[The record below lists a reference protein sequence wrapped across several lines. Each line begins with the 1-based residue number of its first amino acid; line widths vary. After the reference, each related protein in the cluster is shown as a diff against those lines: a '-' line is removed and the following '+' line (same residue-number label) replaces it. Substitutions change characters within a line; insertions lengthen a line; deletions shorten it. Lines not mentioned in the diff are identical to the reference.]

1 MNNKGFMM
9 VELVVVSS
17 IVVVALTALYI
28 SFNKIMIS
36 YDEII
41 DYNDVGT
48 TYRLGYY
55 YKLLEA
61 DGKIEKVDI
70 TNLLINN
77 SSDDKD
83 ETINGVV
90 YKDIVYIANVNKLN
104 ELKKEDINQTFKDYV
119 SYVFDNVFKETEQIL
134 IMESCQT
141 KNNVETCKYAY
152 MDADV
157 EVTYVEE

>member
-61 DGKIEKVDI
+61 NGKIVKVDKPA
-70 TNLLINN
+70 LLVDN
-77 SSDDKD
+77 SSDVKP
-83 ETINGVV
+83 INGVV
-90 YKDIVYIANVNKLN
+90 YKDIVYIANVSKLN
-104 ELKKEDINQTFKDYV
+104 ELQKKVTNQTFKDFV
-119 SYVFDNVFKETEQIL
+119 SYVSKRLFEGTEQIL
-134 IMESCQT
+134 VMESCQT
-141 KNNVETCKYAY
+141 KNEVETCKYAY
-152 MDADV
+152 MDINV
-157 EVTYVEE
+157 EVTYVEEQ

>member
-61 DGKIEKVDI
+61 NDKIVKVDKPA
-70 TNLLINN
+70 LLVDN
-77 SSDDKD
+77 SSDV

-90 YKDIVYIANVNKLN
+90 YKDIVYMSNVSKLN
-104 ELKKEDINQTFKDYV
+104 ELEKKVTNQTFKDFVTYV
-119 SYVFDNVFKETEQIL
+119 SKRLFEGTEQIL
-134 IMESCQT
+134 VMESCQT
-141 KNNVETCKYAY
+141 KNEVETCKYAY

-157 EVTYVEE
+157 EVTYVE